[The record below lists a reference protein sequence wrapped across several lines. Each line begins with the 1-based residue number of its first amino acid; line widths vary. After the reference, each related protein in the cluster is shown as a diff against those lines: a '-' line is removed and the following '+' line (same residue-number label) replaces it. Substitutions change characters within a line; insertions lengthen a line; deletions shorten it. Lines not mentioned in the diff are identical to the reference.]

1 VLKDVALLGFAA
13 AALAYLALAVLLA
26 LRGAAA
32 ATGRLFVVA
41 VLVESVWAAAIAAG
55 IAGWRIPAIA
65 LSVAEAA
72 RLLLW
77 LAFLLSLL
85 RTAGAATAE
94 APGNTASDA
103 QRPFARIANASL
115 ATAAAIAAAIVATDG
130 LGFGERTALIVR
142 VIGAVFALVCLEQ
155 VYRSTPAGSRW
166 ALKFLAVAMLAL
178 FGFDL
183 VMYSEALLF
192 SRMNPA
198 LWTARGYANALLI
211 PLLAIA
217 AARNRDWKLD
227 IKVSRQVV
235 FHTATLIATGAYLIL
250 MAVGGYWVRW
260 FGGDWGEVAQA
271 LFVFGALVTLAV
283 ALGSGTVR
291 AKLRVFLAKH
301 FFSYRYDYRA
311 EWLKLTEL
319 LSGANPQQAQGS
331 LEERAIRGLA
341 ALVESTGGAL
351 WLAGEHGEFACSAR
365 SAYRGATVNLFAG
378 EPMLEFLR
386 TRQWVIDLAEWREK
400 PAAYDDLRPPPALA
414 DDPENWLVVPLMLH
428 EELVGFALLTRPL
441 TAPKVDWE
449 VRDALKAAARQ
460 VASYLAVRRAV
471 EALVTARQFESFN
484 RMSAFVVHDLKNL
497 VAQLS
502 LLTANAAKHRHNPEF
517 QDDML
522 DTVQNVL
529 ARMQGLLMQL
539 RSGTKPIEKPSPVRV
554 ASVLQAALQ
563 GKRGLRPEPE
573 LAVAPGVE
581 DVAVAAHAD
590 RLERVIGHLVQN
602 ASEATPNDGRIW
614 VRLRRE
620 GEQALIEVEDTGRGM
635 SERFL
640 REELFRPFAS
650 TKEHGMGIGTF
661 ESREYIRELG
671 GTLDVASREQAGTT
685 FRIRL
690 PLAGAAVTA

>member
-1 VLKDVALLGFAA
+1 MLSDVALLGFAA
-13 AALAYLALAVLLA
+13 AALGYLALAGLLA
-26 LRGAAA
+26 LRGAATA
-32 ATGRLFVVA
+32 PGRLFVVA
-41 VLVESVWAAAIAAG
+41 VLVEAAWAGAIAAAIG
-55 IAGWRIPAIA
+55 GLRIPLLAV
-65 LSVAEAA
+65 SVAESA
-72 RLLLW
+72 RLFLW

-85 RTAGAATAE
+85 RTAGDAGSGAAA
-94 APGNTASDA
+94 AVS
-103 QRPFARIANASL
+103 PFARVANAGL
-115 ATAAAIAAAIVATDG
+115 ATAAAIALATVAMDA
-130 LGFGERTALIVR
+130 LAFGQQSALIVR
-142 VIGAVFALVCLEQ
+142 VIGSVFALVCLEQ
-155 VYRSTPAGSRW
+155 VYRSSPQGSRW
-166 ALKFLAVAMLAL
+166 ALKFLAVAVLAL

-198 LWTARGYANALLI
+198 LWTARGYANALLV

-217 AARNRDWKLD
+217 AARNRTWKLD
-227 IKVSRQVV
+227 ITVSRQVV
-235 FHTATLIATGAYLIL
+235 FHTATLIAAGVYLIL
-250 MAVGGYWVRW
+250 MAAGGYWVRW
-260 FGGDWGEVAQA
+260 FGGAWGEVAQA
-271 LFVFGALVTLAV
+271 LFVFGALVALAV

-291 AKLRVFLAKH
+291 ARLRVFLAKN
-301 FFSYRYDYRA
+301 FFSYRYDYRT

-319 LSGANPQQAQGS
+319 LSGANPREAQGS
-331 LEERAIRGLA
+331 LEERSIRGLA

-351 WLAGEHGEFACSAR
+351 WLAGEHGEFTCAAR
-365 SAYRGATVNLFAG
+365 SSYRGATPNLFAG
-378 EPMLEFLR
+378 EPMLVFLR

-400 PAAYDDLRPPPALA
+400 PATYDDLRAPPALA
-414 DDPENWLVVPLMLH
+414 DDPENWLIVPLMLH
-428 EELVGFALLTRPL
+428 EELTGFVVLTRPL
-441 TAPKVDWE
+441 TPSRVDWE

-554 ASVLQAALQ
+554 GAVVQAALQ

-573 LAVAPGVE
+573 LSVAPGVE
-581 DVAVAAHAD
+581 DVVVAAHAD

-602 ASEATPNDGRIW
+602 AAEATPNDGRIW

-635 SERFL
+635 SERFV

-671 GTLDVASREQAGTT
+671 GTLDVASREQAGST

-690 PLAGAAVTA
+690 PLVSLAAAA